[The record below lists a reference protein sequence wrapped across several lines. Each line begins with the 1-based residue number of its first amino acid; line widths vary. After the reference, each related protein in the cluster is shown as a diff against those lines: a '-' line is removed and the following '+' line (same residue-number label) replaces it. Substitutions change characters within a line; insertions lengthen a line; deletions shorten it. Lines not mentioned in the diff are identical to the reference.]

1 MELQT
6 RIEELYARES
16 KEFGDEYFRA
26 FDELKAALNEGR
38 VRAAEPD
45 PASPTG
51 WRVNTWVKKRILL
64 GFRIGRIVEMDPV
77 AAMSPSPDR
86 RAETAATTKAAELKN
101 HSALPSQ
108 GSAPSPVP
116 DASGP
121 PSPGGRG
128 QGSKIKNAGL
138 KAAATV
144 GERSALPREPKGLPY
159 QFRDKHTYPLK
170 EIPADRNIRV
180 VPGGSSIRD
189 GCYIGK
195 GVVCMPPMYVN
206 VGAYVDD
213 GTMIDSHA
221 LVGSCAQV
229 GKRVHISA
237 AAQIGGV
244 LEPIG
249 AMPVII
255 EDDVLV
261 GGNCGVYEGTI
272 VGKEAVL
279 AAGTILTGSTPVYD
293 LVRDAVYRRDGEKP
307 LMIPPGAVVVPGS
320 RAVTKGRGK
329 ELGISLYTPV
339 IIKYRDE
346 KTDQGT
352 RLEELLR

>member
-1 MELQT
+1 MNLQAQ
-6 RIEELYARES
+6 IEELFARKADTYGE
-16 KEFGDEYFRA
+16 EYIRA
-26 FDELKAALNEGR
+26 FTEFKAALNEGG

-45 PASPTG
+45 ANVPSG
-51 WRVNTWVKKRILL
+51 WKVNAWVKKGILL
-64 GFRIGRIVEMDPV
+64 GFRIGKIVEMPIG
-77 AAMSPSPDR
+77 AA
-86 RAETAATTKAAELKN
+86 
-101 HSALPSQ
+101 
-108 GSAPSPVP
+108 
-116 DASGP
+116 P
-121 PSPGGRG
+121 PLSEAD
-128 QGSKIKNAGL
+128 AGL
-138 KAAATV
+138 KPGAT
-144 GERSALPREPKGLPY
+144 RYDSP
-159 QFRDKHTYPLK
+159 FRDKHTYPLK
-170 EIPADRNIRV
+170 QIPASQNVRV

-195 GVVCMPPMYVN
+195 DVVCMPPMYVN

-229 GKRVHISA
+229 GKKCHISA

-244 LEPIG
+244 LEPVG
-249 AMPVII
+249 ALPVII
-255 EDDVLV
+255 EDEVLV

-272 VGKEAVL
+272 VGRGAVL

-293 LVRDAVYRRDGEKP
+293 LVRDMVYRREVGAIPEQTKP

-320 RAVTKGRGK
+320 RAVTQGRGK
-329 ELGISLYTPV
+329 EMGISLYTPV

-346 KTDQGT
+346 KTDQAV